1 MNSHIKDDIRGAL
14 PGATLTVAMLCLLY
28 AISGIDRLILS
39 LLVVPIQA
47 ELKVSDTGIGVLFG
61 LSFALLYSLAGLPI
75 ARIAD
80 HGNRVRLVTIGV
92 VFWSAS
98 TLLSGFAPNYRSLV
112 ACRAG
117 VAVGEAVLTPAAISM
132 IAALYSREQRARPT
146 AIFVTTGAVFGLGA
160 AAVGGAV
167 LALATILSPHVGGM
181 APWRLTL
188 VLVGFPGIL
197 AGILFALV
205 VKEPP
210 RGDPAAGAPATDARA
225 HLLQNW
231 GFYVA
236 VFAAVGASVMVS
248 YALIGWTP
256 SLLVRRFGIAPAS
269 AGYIFGAIGIVAGA
283 TGMLGLSPLAAWLA
297 RRTGRDGL
305 IPIGIAMAVIALPA
319 VLIAMDAASLPVFA
333 VALAVALACLPA
345 ISLLPSL
352 MVQQVT
358 PQNLRGQTMALY
370 LLIANLMGLGGGPVL
385 AGLLSDTVFKQSGG
399 MGSAL
404 AALACVALL
413 ATVALL
419 LSAIR
424 PYRRLLATAD
434 GS

>member
-1 MNSHIKDDIRGAL
+1 MRDEEKGVL
-14 PGATLTVAMLCLLY
+14 PGATVTVAMLCLLY
-28 AISGIDRLILS
+28 AFSGIDRLILS
-39 LLVVPIQA
+39 LLVVPIQS
-47 ELKVSDTGIGVLFG
+47 EMQVSDTGIGVLFG

-98 TLLSGFAPNYRSLV
+98 TALSGFAPNYWSLV

-132 IAALYSREQRARPT
+132 IAALYSRPLRARPT

-160 AAVGGAV
+160 AAIGGMV
-167 LALATILSPHVGGM
+167 LALATALSPHVGGM

-188 VLVGFPGIL
+188 VLVGIPGIVAGL
-197 AGILFALV
+197 AFALIV
-205 VKEPP
+205 REPP
-210 RGDPAAGAPATDARA
+210 RNAPVDAGPADDARA
-225 HLLQNW
+225 HILKNW
-231 GFYVA
+231 GFYLA

-248 YALIGWTP
+248 YALIGWVP
-256 SLLVRRFGIAPAS
+256 SLLVRRFEIAPAS
-269 AGYIFGAIGIVAGA
+269 AGYIFGAIGIIAGA
-283 TGMLGLSPLAAWLA
+283 TGMLGLPPLAAWLT

-319 VLIAMDAASLPVFA
+319 VLMAMSAGSLLPFIL
-333 VALAVALACLPA
+333 ALALALACLPA

-370 LLIANLMGLGGGPVL
+370 LLIANLMGLGGGPVI
-385 AGLLSDTVFKQSGG
+385 AGLLSDTIYKKSGG

-404 AALACVALL
+404 AALACGALL
-413 ATVALL
+413 VTVLL
-419 LSAIR
+419 LASAIR
-424 PYRRLLATAD
+424 PYRRLLDAAD
-434 GS
+434 DK